1 MSSAKWEHRLAVKAI
16 NFLTAFLL
24 LCIVVS
30 SGEAKQYGDILIDAS
45 SPPNAQRNHG
55 YGEYRI
61 AVSNRSLKDPH
72 QVTLT
77 LPQQSYSGGTVTRTI
92 TVEASSTVNVS
103 LFTSLALAGNGL
115 GVEIDG
121 QPQRDVVAVTLGGYG
136 YESRPAVLISK
147 GASTRAFETR
157 AGTVLKNAEG
167 KENFYAAKSE
177 TPVAEWSTN
186 WLGYS
191 SYDGVVLTAEEMR
204 AMPEPAASA
213 LVRYAECGGTLL
225 VIGSWQVPQPWRIEK
240 EQDGALLTYNAGFG
254 VCMVSENAVVEGLS
268 KPNWEA
274 ISNAWEQSQSPWAP
288 RATMTFDL
296 ASANKLFPVTEN
308 VSIPVRGLLLIM
320 LAFVILIGPVNLF
333 VLSKKK
339 KRMWLLW
346 TVPLISLLTC
356 LAVSAYTVLSE
367 GWGGRARYLSYTI
380 LDERSH
386 RASTI
391 GLNAFYAPL
400 TPGDGL
406 RYGTETEVTAQG
418 SRFSYSYDSTPTR
431 AADWTEDQH
440 LETGWVTARTPAHF
454 MIRRSETRRERLT
467 VTRSSDGSL
476 SVVNGL
482 GVPIRSL
489 LLADEKGIVYKG
501 SDIAAG
507 ASANLQ
513 MTSEHLATGSISG
526 LRSDFTGDW
535 IGLVQR
541 TASSSDLV
549 RPRTYVADLETCP
562 FLEEGLRGV
571 KQKKCE
577 ARVYGIMKGPGDED

>member
-1 MSSAKWEHRLAVKAI
+1 MRFRNTIFFTAI
-16 NFLTAFLL
+16 LL
-24 LCIVVS
+24 LGILVS
-30 SGEAKQYGDILIDAS
+30 SGEAKQYGDVLVEAS
-45 SPPNAQRNHG
+45 SPPNVSRSHG
-55 YGEYRI
+55 YTDYRVS
-61 AVSNRSLKDPH
+61 VSNRSVLDRH

-92 TVEASSTVNVS
+92 SVEPSSTVSVS
-103 LFTSLALAGNGL
+103 LFTSIALGGNGL

-121 QPQRDVVAVTLGGYG
+121 QPQREVVAVNLNLSGYG
-136 YESRPAVLISK
+136 YDTRPAVLISQ
-147 GASTRAFETR
+147 GASGRAFQTR
-157 AGTVLKNAEG
+157 AGSVLKDAQD
-167 KENFYAAKSE
+167 KETFYAARSE

-213 LVRYAECGGTLL
+213 LMRYVECGGTLL
-225 VIGSWQVPQPWRIEK
+225 VIGSWQVPPPWRIEK
-240 EQDGALLTYNAGFG
+240 EQDGALLTYSTIFG
-254 VCMVSENAVVEGLS
+254 VCLVSENGAVEGLS
-268 KPNWEA
+268 KLNWEA
-274 ISNAWEQSQSPWAP
+274 IGKAWEQSRSPWTS
-288 RATMTFDL
+288 RATMTFDV

-320 LAFVILIGPVNLF
+320 LVFVILIGPVNLF
-333 VLSKKK
+333 VLSKRK

-356 LAVSAYTVLSE
+356 LAVSAYTLLSE

-386 RASTI
+386 HASTI

-406 RYGTETEVTAQG
+406 RYGTETEITAQG
-418 SRFSYSYDSTPTR
+418 GRFGYSYDSTPNRT
-431 AADWTEDQH
+431 ADWTEDQH

-467 VTRSSDGSL
+467 LTRSSDGSL

-482 GVPIRSL
+482 GVAIRNL
-489 LLADEKGIVYKG
+489 WLADEKGIVYKG
-501 SDIAAG
+501 SDIAPG

-513 MTSEHLATGSISG
+513 MTTEHPATGRISRM
-526 LRSDFTGDW
+526 RSAFAGDW
-535 IGLVQR
+535 ISLVQR
-541 TASSSDLV
+541 TASSADLV
-549 RPRTYVADLETCP
+549 RPRTYVADLDTCP
-562 FLEEGLRGV
+562 FLEEGLKGV

>member
-1 MSSAKWEHRLAVKAI
+1 LGFRNTSFFTAI
-16 NFLTAFLL
+16 LL
-24 LCIVVS
+24 FTILVS
-30 SGEAKQYGDILIDAS
+30 SGEAKQYGDVLVEAG
-45 SPPNAQRNHG
+45 SPPNAQRSHG

-61 AVSNRSLKDPH
+61 SVSNRSLRDRH
-72 QVTLT
+72 QVTLS

-92 TVEASSTVNVS
+92 TVEPSSTVSVS
-103 LFTSLALAGNGL
+103 LFASIALGGNGL

-121 QPQRDVVAVTLGGYG
+121 QPQREVVAVNLSGYG
-136 YESRPAVLISK
+136 YETRPAVLISQ
-147 GASTRAFETR
+147 GASGRAFQTR
-157 AGTVLKNAEG
+157 AGSVLKDADG
-167 KENFYAAKSE
+167 KENFFAARSE
-177 TPVAEWSTN
+177 KQVGEWSTT

-213 LVRYAECGGTLL
+213 LIRYAECGGALL

-240 EQDGALLTYNAGFG
+240 AQDGALLTYNASFG
-254 VCMVSENAVVEGLS
+254 VCMVSENGAVEGLS
-268 KPNWEA
+268 KSNWEA

-288 RATMTFDL
+288 RATMTFDV
-296 ASANKLFPVTEN
+296 ASANRLFPVTEN

-320 LAFVILIGPVNLF
+320 LVFVILIGPVNLF
-333 VLSKKK
+333 VLSRKK

-418 SRFSYSYDSTPTR
+418 SRFGYSYDSTPTR
-431 AADWTEDQH
+431 TADWTEDQH

-467 VTRSSDGSL
+467 VSRSSDGVL

-482 GVPIRSL
+482 GVPIRNL
-489 LLADEKGIVYKG
+489 WLADEKGIVYKG

-507 ASANLQ
+507 ASANLE
-513 MTSEHLATGSISG
+513 MTREPPATGRISG

-562 FLEEGLRGV
+562 FLEEGLKGV

>member
-1 MSSAKWEHRLAVKAI
+1 MGFRNTI
-16 NFLTAFLL
+16 FFTTFLL
-24 LCIVVS
+24 LGILVPSV
-30 SGEAKQYGDILIDAS
+30 EAKQYGDVFVEAS
-45 SPPNAQRNHG
+45 SPPNAQRSHG

-61 AVSNRSLKDPH
+61 AVSNRSLKDRH

-92 TVEASSTVNVS
+92 TVEPSSTVSVS
-103 LFTSLALAGNGL
+103 LFTSIAIGGNGL

-121 QPQRDVVAVTLGGYG
+121 QPQRELVAVNLNVSGYG
-136 YESRPAVLISK
+136 YDTRPAVLISLGASGREFQVRAGSVLK
-147 GASTRAFETR
+147 GAD
-157 AGTVLKNAEG
+157 G
-167 KENFYAAKSE
+167 KETFNAVRSE
-177 TPVAEWSTN
+177 TPVADWSTT

-204 AMPEPAASA
+204 AIPEPASSA
-213 LVRYAECGGTLL
+213 LIRYTECGGALL
-225 VIGSWQVPQPWRIEK
+225 VIGSWQVPQPWRIERK
-240 EQDGALLTYNAGFG
+240 QDGALLSYNAGFG
-254 VCMVSENAVVEGLS
+254 VCMVSENGAPQGLS
-268 KPNWEA
+268 TPNWDA
-274 ISNAWEQSQSPWAP
+274 IRQAWQDSQAPWAP
-288 RATMTFDL
+288 GARMVSDVVT
-296 ASANKLFPVTEN
+296 ANRFFPVTEN

-320 LAFVILIGPVNLF
+320 LVFVILIGPVNLL

-406 RYGTETEVTAQG
+406 RYGTETEITGQG
-418 SRFSYSYDSTPTR
+418 GRFGYSYDSTPSRT
-431 AADWTEDQH
+431 ADWTEDQH

-467 VTRSSDGSL
+467 LTRSSDGSL

-482 GVPIRSL
+482 GVPIRNM

-507 ASANLQ
+507 ASAILE
-513 MTSEHLATGSISG
+513 MTREHLATGSISG

-541 TASSSDLV
+541 TASSSDLA

-562 FLEEGLRGV
+562 FLEEGLKDV

>member
-1 MSSAKWEHRLAVKAI
+1 MGFRNI
-16 NFLTAFLL
+16 FFTAFLL
-24 LCIVVS
+24 LGILLPSV
-30 SGEAKQYGDILIDAS
+30 EAKQYGEVLVEAS
-45 SPPNAQRNHG
+45 SPPNVQRSHG
-55 YGEYRI
+55 YAEYRVS
-61 AVSNRSLKDPH
+61 VSNRSARDRH

-92 TVEASSTVNVS
+92 TVEPSSTAIVS
-103 LFTSLALAGNGL
+103 LFTSIALNGNGL

-121 QPQRDVVAVTLGGYG
+121 QPQRDVVAVNLNLSGYG
-136 YESRPAVLISK
+136 YENRPQVLISQ
-147 GASTRAFETR
+147 GASTRAFQTR

-167 KENFYAAKSE
+167 KENFFAAKSE
-177 TPVAEWSTN
+177 TSVAEWSTN

-191 SYDGVVLTAEEMR
+191 SYDGVVLTADEMR
-204 AMPEPAASA
+204 ALPEPAASA
-213 LVRYAECGGTLL
+213 LMRYVECGGALL
-225 VIGSWQVPQPWRIEK
+225 VIGLWQVPPPWRIEK
-240 EQDGALLTYNAGFG
+240 EQDGALLSYNAGFG
-254 VCMVSENAVVEGLS
+254 VCMVSENGAVEGLS

-274 ISNAWEQSQSPWAP
+274 ISDAWVQSQLPWAP
-288 RATMTFDL
+288 APMMTFDND
-296 ASANKLFPVTEN
+296 SANKLFPVTEN

-320 LAFVILIGPVNLF
+320 LLFVILIGPVNLF

-406 RYGTETEVTAQG
+406 RYGTETEITAQG
-418 SRFSYSYDSTPTR
+418 NLFGGYPYDRVPTR
-431 AADWTEDQH
+431 MADWTDDQH
-440 LETGWVTARTPAHF
+440 LETGWVTARTPVHF

-467 VTRSSDGSL
+467 LTRRSDGSL

-482 GVPIRSL
+482 GVPIRNL
-489 LLADEKGIVYKG
+489 WLADEKGVVYTG
-501 SDIAAG
+501 SAIAAG
-507 ASANLQ
+507 ASAILE
-513 MTSEHLATGSISG
+513 MTKEHVVTVKDEGFRGA
-526 LRSDFTGDW
+526 FKGDW
-535 IGLVQR
+535 MKEVQR
-541 TASSSDLV
+541 TASGADLV
-549 RPRTYVADLETCP
+549 RPRTYLADLEACP
-562 FLEEGLRGV
+562 FLEEGLKDV

>member
-1 MSSAKWEHRLAVKAI
+1 LVFRKIL
-16 NFLTAFLL
+16 FTALL
-24 LCIVVS
+24 VLSILVS
-30 SGEAKQYGDILIDAS
+30 SGEAKQYGDILVEAS
-45 SPPNAQRNHG
+45 SPPNVQRSHG
-55 YGEYRI
+55 YTEYRVS
-61 AVSNRSLKDPH
+61 VSNRSALDRH
-72 QVTLT
+72 QVTLS

-92 TVEASSTVNVS
+92 TVEPSSTASVS
-103 LFTSLALAGNGL
+103 LFTSIALNGNGL

-121 QPQRDVVAVTLGGYG
+121 QPQREIVAVNLNQIGYV
-136 YESRPAVLISK
+136 YDTRPAVLISQ
-147 GASTRAFETR
+147 GASGRAFQTR
-157 AGTVLKNAEG
+157 AGSVLKNAEG
-167 KENFYAAKSE
+167 KENFYGAKSE

-191 SYDGVVLTAEEMR
+191 SYDGVVLTAEEIR

-213 LVRYAECGGTLL
+213 LMRYVECGGALL
-225 VIGSWQVPQPWRIEK
+225 VVGSWQVPPPWRIEK
-240 EQDGALLTYNAGFG
+240 EQDGALLTYNTSFG
-254 VCMVSENAVVEGLS
+254 VCMVSENGAVEGLS
-268 KPNWEA
+268 KLNWEA
-274 ISNAWEQSQSPWAP
+274 IGKAWEQSQSPWAP
-288 RATMTFDL
+288 RATMSLDV

-320 LAFVILIGPVNLF
+320 LVFVILIGPVNLF

-346 TVPLISLLTC
+346 TVPLISMLTC

-406 RYGTETEVTAQG
+406 RYGTETEITAQG
-418 SRFSYSYDSTPTR
+418 GRFSYSYESTPTR
-431 AADWTEDQH
+431 NADWTEDQH

-467 VTRSSDGSL
+467 LTRSSDGSL

-482 GVPIRSL
+482 GVPIRNL
-489 LLADEKGIVYKG
+489 WLADETGIVYTG
-501 SDIAAG
+501 SAISAG

-513 MTSEHLATGSISG
+513 MTTEHPTTGRISG
-526 LRSDFTGDW
+526 MRSALAGDW
-535 IGLVQR
+535 ISLVQR
-541 TASSSDLV
+541 TASSADLV
-549 RPRTYVADLETCP
+549 RRSTYVADLETCP
-562 FLEEGLRGV
+562 FLEEGLKGV